1 MQPLQHF
8 LALAALATAAMAAQT
23 LDVTNQAAIVAAAKA
38 ATPYLKKYFDGN
50 VGGVANNNGLGA
62 WLEQYEEKRHLVQ
75 WHESGMYWDMFYT
88 YYSYTGDGQYNSW
101 VDKNVQLALGDYN
114 GQMGFLD
121 QMSAMSGR
129 WNDDIGWWGIAT
141 ISAAE
146 GSIGGIVAPGDI
158 SEGHNPK
165 YVDVG
170 TATHSQMFENWDTG
184 CGGGMFWARDRNAK
198 KESDRYYKSAITNA
212 QHVEMS
218 ARLLILTRDKKYQA
232 SFDQVYDWTMAH
244 LADQGTYAVY
254 DGLDN
259 RNCVKDTKQYSYY
272 SGELLAGLAIMYK
285 TTQTQKYLDEANKHL
300 LHISSAF
307 TRNSILYDPQCDVEK
322 CKQPTGFLWAVYKS
336 FGLFYEIASADNKAQ
351 ILSIMQASANDVFK
365 NCDSDWNCIR
375 QLSADTDFTLWDGTN
390 VRDQFETVAMLNS
403 LAIMSGAKITQRKQ
417 DTTPAPSTPA
427 ASAKKEDTG
436 SKTLMY
442 AGIGGGVGLL
452 VLIAAISV
460 CYSRGKKRSKEQR
473 EHELSRRIHDDAT
486 LNRARVGR
494 NEDIQAG
501 MQRNGSLKHDGSLH
515 EQSWQNEYEQ
525 RPPQQYQQQQQFQ
538 FQQQQQFHPQQQ
550 QFQPQPPYGQQQFQP
565 QQFQQFQDPQFQG
578 QQYHQPPPQFQG
590 QQFQQPPP
598 QPYQER
604 EYAYAPRG

>member
-1 MQPLQHF
+1 MKSLQHF
-8 LALAALATAAMAAQT
+8 LALAALAGFVTAAQT
-23 LDVTNQAAIVAAAKA
+23 LDVTSQAAILAAAKA
-38 ATPYLKKYFDGN
+38 ATPYLKKHFDGN
-50 VGGVANNNGLGA
+50 VGGVVNNNGIGA
-62 WLEQYEEKRHLVQ
+62 WLEQYGDKRYVVQ
-75 WHESGMYWDMFYT
+75 WHESGMYWDLFYT
-88 YYSYTGDGQYNSW
+88 YYSYTGDGQYNAW
-101 VDKNVQLALGDYN
+101 VDKNVQLSLGDYN

-121 QMSAMSGR
+121 QMSAISGR
-129 WNDDIGWWGIAT
+129 WNDDIGWWGIAM

-170 TATHSQMFENWDTG
+170 SATHSQMFENWETG
-184 CGGGMFWARDRNAK
+184 CGGGIFWARDRSAK

-218 ARLLILTRDKKYQA
+218 ARLMVLTGDKKYQT
-232 SFDQVYDWTMAH
+232 SFDQVYDWTMTH
-244 LADQGTYAVY
+244 LADQATYAVY

-259 RNCVKDTKQYSYY
+259 RSCMKDSKQYSYY
-272 SGELLAGLAIMYK
+272 SGELLAGLATMYK
-285 TTQTQKYLDEANKHL
+285 ATQTQKYLDEANKHF
-300 LHISSAF
+300 LHISSVF
-307 TRNSILYDPQCDVEK
+307 TRNSVLYDPQCDLEK
-322 CKQPTGFLWAVYKS
+322 CKQPTGFLWAIYKS
-336 FGLFYEIASADNKAQ
+336 FSVFYEVASADNKAQ
-351 ILSIMQASANDVFK
+351 ITSIMQASANDVFK

-417 DTTPAPSTPA
+417 DTTPGPATPA
-427 ASAKKEDTG
+427 ASSKMEDTG
-436 SKTLMY
+436 SNTLMY

-452 VLIAAISV
+452 ILIAAISV

-494 NEDIQAG
+494 NEDLQAG
-501 MQRNGSLKHDGSLH
+501 SQMNVQRNGSLKHDASLH
-515 EQSWQNEYEQ
+515 EQTWQKEYDQ
-525 RPPQQYQQQQQFQ
+525 RPPQQYQPQQFQ
-538 FQQQQQFHPQQQ
+538 YQQQQQQ
-550 QFQPQPPYGQQQFQP
+550 QFQPQQPYGQQQFQP
-565 QQFQQFQDPQFQG
+565 QTFQGQQFQG

-590 QQFQQPPP
+590 QTQQFQQPPP
-598 QPYQER
+598 PQQAQQPYQ